1 MYTIVPTAKLKFKG
15 KIGRLGICS
24 FSATIDIDRSIS
36 RISRDDG
43 LTDLIEKRPSGG
55 ARGQTTISLQARLRA
70 ELSRRT

>member
-36 RISRDDG
+36 ASR
-43 LTDLIEKRPSGG
+43 
-55 ARGQTTISLQARLRA
+55 ATTA
-70 ELSRRT
+70 